1 MISGVLVVDKA
12 EGPTSHDLVR
22 VARRVLDERRIG
34 HCGTLDPMATGV
46 LALAIGQATR
56 LVQFLSA
63 DRKHY
68 DAAIRF
74 GLSTTTYDI
83 TGEVVAESPAR
94 PTEAVLLS
102 ALDAFR
108 GTRLQRPPAFSA
120 KKVAGVRAH
129 DLARRDARAEIALD
143 PVAVTIHDLA
153 LTGFD
158 GDVAK
163 LRLVVSAG
171 FYVRSLAHDLGE
183 ALGTGGALASLRR
196 TRAGHFGLEEAI
208 SAEAL
213 AMNSRAWLAERVLP
227 PERLLPDW
235 PAAALT
241 GNEAARAR
249 RGLDFPVAE
258 GWPGA
263 PPHARI
269 LDDSGRLLGLAV
281 PADRPGFLHPSVVLG

>member
-22 VARRVLDERRIG
+22 VARRALNERRIG

-46 LALAIGQATR
+46 LALAVGQATR

-63 DRKHY
+63 DRKRY

-83 TGEVVAESPAR
+83 TGEVVAESAAR
-94 PTEAVLLS
+94 PTEAALLA

-108 GTRLQRPPAFSA
+108 GTRPQRPPAFSA

-129 DLARRDARAEIALD
+129 DLARRDARAVIALD

-153 LTGFD
+153 LTSFD
-158 GDVAK
+158 GDVAR

-171 FYVRSLAHDLGE
+171 FYVRSLAHDLGQ
-183 ALGTGGALASLRR
+183 ALGMGGALASLRR
-196 TRAGHFGLEEAI
+196 TGAGQFGLEEAI
-208 SAEAL
+208 SAEEL
-213 AMNSRAWLAERVLP
+213 ATRSRSWLAERVVP

-235 PAAALT
+235 PTAALN
-241 GNEAARAR
+241 GDDAARAR
-249 RGLDFPVAE
+249 RGLDVPAPRD
-258 GWPGA
+258 WSAA

-269 LDDSGRLLGLAV
+269 LDESGRLLGLAV
-281 PADRPGFLHPSVVLG
+281 PAARPGFLHPSVVLG